1 MDVKSV
7 FLNGP
12 IKEDVYIEQSPGFKN
27 EEYPNHVYKLYKTLY
42 ELKQAP
48 RVWYECLRNFLI
60 ENSFRIGNADST
72 LFIRKNRKDLFICQ
86 IYVDDIIF
94 GSTNKSFCEEFS
106 KIMMDMFQISIMRVL
121 IFFLG
126 F

>member
-1 MDVKSV
+1 MKNILTMSINSIRHSMSLNKHQEYGMNVLGI
-7 FLNGP
+7 FLLKIVLGLVMP
-12 IKEDVYIEQSPGFKN
+12 
-27 EEYPNHVYKLYKTLY
+27 TL
-42 ELKQAP
+42 
-48 RVWYECLRNFLI
+48 
-60 ENSFRIGNADST
+60 
-72 LFIRKNRKDLFICQ
+72 LFSLEKMEKDLFICQ

>member
-27 EEYPNHVYKLYKTLY
+27 KEYPNHVYKLYKTLY

-72 LFIRKNRKDLFICQ
+72 LFIRKNGKRFVYMPNI
-86 IYVDDIIF
+86 
-94 GSTNKSFCEEFS
+94 
-106 KIMMDMFQISIMRVL
+106 R
-121 IFFLG
+121 
-126 F
+126 